1 MSLSDIDSP
10 VFFPPSDLR
19 SATMRQIMFKI
30 FEQLSKTVFFV
41 LGLDIP
47 KHGEPAYPLASYGD
61 GWSESPSAPRQ
72 ALPFSHSNGVT
83 PVQSNYPEKGG
94 GIDNPSLEV
103 IEAPNKNET
112 TEF

>member
-1 MSLSDIDSP
+1 MCVS
-10 VFFPPSDLR
+10 VECFRYVWTF
-19 SATMRQIMFKI
+19 RQVIWD
-30 FEQLSKTVFFV
+30 QLQCDKLCLNFFV

-72 ALPFSHSNGVT
+72 TLPFSHSNGVT

-112 TEF
+112 TEFWI